1 VASRNRLASVIVG
14 VLWCIVALA
23 GCSTEPTKLP
33 SAGGSENTPTAA
45 RLAGTEWVLED
56 LGGTGVLDRVQAT
69 LTFPKDY
76 VATEKISGSGS
87 CNRFMGGAKV
97 AAGLIEVGPLAT
109 TQMACAAAV
118 MEQETRY
125 LKALQAA
132 ERLVFDGPYLLLYA
146 KGMEKPLRFIG
157 KTGE

>member
-1 VASRNRLASVIVG
+1 MPAAPRRSPASY
-14 VLWCIVALA
+14 ALA
-23 GCSTEPTKLP
+23 TAAVVAVAAAILLGV
-33 SAGGSENTPTAA
+33 TAA

-56 LGGTGVLDRVQAT
+56 LGGTGVLDRAQAT

-76 VATEKISGSGS
+76 VASEKISGSGS
-87 CNRFMGGAKV
+87 CNRLMGGAKV
-97 AAGLIEVGPLAT
+97 AAGLITVGPLAT

-118 MEQETRY
+118 MDQETRY